1 MKTTASTVAG
11 LGLVVLA
18 ALAGC
23 SKSDPPAAAEAGA
36 AAAAAPGTATST
48 SGEAGAAS
56 GEAGAAATAA
66 GAAHAGATY
75 TGKYT
80 VTAGTMYVPNEK
92 DWASVK
98 FKNDD
103 TKMLGDGEMTL
114 NVDSSGKVAG
124 TTEAGPLGASIIDGR
139 IDNGLLT
146 ATIRRKDVTDDG
158 LTGTLVATVAGDVL
172 AGTMNLAESNAAVV
186 RVAKLEAKKK

>member
-1 MKTTASTVAG
+1 MRMSRSVNSVTA
-11 LGLVVLA
+11 VLA
-18 ALAGC
+18 CIAMTAC
-23 SKSDPPAAAEAGA
+23 SKTEPPAAATDASAPPAVSAASGA
-36 AAAAAPGTATST
+36 DASADGDAGTAAK
-48 SGEAGAAS
+48 AGAAS
-56 GEAGAAATAA
+56 
-66 GAAHAGATY
+66 TY

-80 VTAGTMYVPNEK
+80 VTAGTMYVPSQK

-114 NVDSSGKVAG
+114 TVDGSGRVSG
-124 TTEAGPLGASIIDGR
+124 STESGPLGASILDGHSE
-139 IDNGLLT
+139 NGVIT
-146 ATIRRKDVTDDG
+146 GTIRRKDAADEG
-158 LTGTLVATVAGDVL
+158 LTGTLVATVTGDAL